1 MNHRIPPT
9 PLFPPATV
17 QTKPTI
23 TDDGNPLLV
32 VNELTAENQWCLP
45 LMVDVPWRQLIEEVG
60 ILF

>member
-1 MNHRIPPT
+1 VS
-9 PLFPPATV
+9 A
-17 QTKPTI
+17 
-23 TDDGNPLLV
+23 DDGNPLLV